1 MCSGTASAMND
12 MAIAGVERLT
22 TQAAAHTTDGS
33 KRVRRISE
41 QYHGRQRDVVGRL
54 CVTTVAGTSIIDH
67 ETDHICLCCSA
78 VLLLDA
84 AASIRSVLLNVRV
97 NIICESL
104 HRSGCTLHCIVK
116 LCNRPLALMVYPKIV
131 RYQIEH
137 SVKLL
142 CRPEV

>member
-1 MCSGTASAMND
+1 MYSGTASAMND
-12 MAIAGVERLT
+12 MPVAGVERLT
-22 TQAAAHTTDGS
+22 IKAAAHTIDGS

-41 QYHGRQRDVVGRL
+41 RYHGRQRDVVGNL

-67 ETDHICLCCSA
+67 ETDHICLSCSA

-84 AASIRSVLLNVRV
+84 ATSICSVVLNVRV

-116 LCNRPLALMVYPKIV
+116 LCNRPLALMVYSEIV

-137 SVKLL
+137 SVKPL
-142 CRPEV
+142 CRSEV